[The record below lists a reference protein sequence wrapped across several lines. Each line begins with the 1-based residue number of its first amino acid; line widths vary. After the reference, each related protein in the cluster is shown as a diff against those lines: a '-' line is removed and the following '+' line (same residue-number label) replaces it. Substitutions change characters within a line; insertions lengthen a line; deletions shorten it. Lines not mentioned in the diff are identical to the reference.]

1 MHSFHHS
8 RGRILF
14 EVFCALV
21 VAASFVGAW
30 QQTGATAFLP
40 AALASGLW
48 GLWHLTDLTQ
58 PRPVMAPVIGDTAA
72 AQSPP
77 GPAEPEVAVE
87 PVAVVE
93 LEPAP
98 EAVEKEPEPPARPKR
113 RSRKKQPAVEKAA
126 EPATVETPAERPV
139 VQLCEPAEF
148 AEDHH
153 APIVPLFEAQ
163 PIVRQQRTVFGR
175 KAG

>member
-21 VAASFVGAW
+21 VAGSFLGAW
-30 QQTGATAFLP
+30 QQTGASAFLP

-48 GLWHLTDLTQ
+48 GLWHLTDLRQ
-58 PRPVMAPVIGDTAA
+58 PRPAMAPAVGDTAA

-77 GPAEPEVAVE
+77 EPAGPEVTVE

-98 EAVEKEPEPPARPKR
+98 EALESALKPAARPKR
-113 RSRKKQPAVEKAA
+113 RSRKKQPAAEKAA
-126 EPATVETPAERPV
+126 KAVTVEAQAERPV
-139 VQLCEPAEF
+139 VQLCEPAEI

-163 PIVRQQRTVFGR
+163 PIVRQQRAVFGR